1 MSLPETI
8 APLELATSPETAQ
21 AYGEL
26 TFDFNPIH
34 VDPEFAAKSPFG
46 QCISHG
52 TMALNLAIEAAE
64 RTFGPDVD
72 LTSLQIRFS
81 RPMPVGQT
89 LTAGGRLTDAATGTY
104 DIWVTLPDGT
114 RTLEGSIAA
123 APSAPPA

>member
-1 MSLPETI
+1 MTLPEKI
-8 APLELATSPETAQ
+8 APLELKTSPDTAQ

-52 TMALNLAIEAAE
+52 TMALNLAIEACE
-64 RTFGPDVD
+64 RSFGDKVD
-72 LTSLQIRFS
+72 LTGLKIRFA

-89 LTAGGRLTDAATGTY
+89 LTAGGELVDAATGEY
-104 DIWVTLPDGT
+104 AIWVVLPDGT
-114 RTLEGSIAA
+114 KTLEGAITASLA
-123 APSAPPA
+123 

>member
-1 MSLPETI
+1 MSLPDTI
-8 APLELATSPETAQ
+8 APLELATSPDTAQ

-34 VDPEFAAKSPFG
+34 VDPEFAAQSIFG

-52 TMALNLAIEAAE
+52 TMALNLAIEACE
-64 RTFGPDVD
+64 RTFGTAVD
-72 LTSLQIRFS
+72 LTSLKIRFS

-89 LTAGGRLTDAATGTY
+89 LTAGGQLTDPATGTY

-114 RTLEGSIAA
+114 RTLEGSITA
-123 APSAPPA
+123 APA